1 MNVQRPGSTASYCSV
16 GAGRPTQISS
26 SCYGPPTKLKVMA
39 GGHCRPWSPS
49 QGGPFDPSGG
59 GGGQHHHDERCQAEA
74 PGRQG
79 RLAPQGSLL
88 KCFSPV
94 QSLSLI
100 SCSHDCLIL
109 LSVAIRGQ
117 PSGPAGRPITVT
129 VVRVPLKPKA
139 GLARPWPGRASP
151 TDRWTP
157 SRASATGRPTEKQPP
172 PHRGPTPESS
182 GPLAHARTRQPC

>member
-1 MNVQRPGSTASYCSV
+1 MHVTVITCITCQSHSITCPIPQHVMVVITCITRPITCIPDG
-16 GAGRPTQISS
+16 
-26 SCYGPPTKLKVMA
+26 
-39 GGHCRPWSPS
+39 
-49 QGGPFDPSGG
+49 QGVDC
-59 GGGQHHHDERCQAEA
+59 QHDERCQAEA

-88 KCFSPV
+88 KCLSLF

-100 SCSHDCLIL
+100 SCSHDCPIL

-117 PSGPAGRPITVT
+117 PSGPAGRPITV
-129 VVRVPLKPKA
+129 VPLKPKA
-139 GLARPWPGRASP
+139 GLAKPGPGRALP

-157 SRASATGRPTEKQPP
+157 SRANATGRPTEKQPP

-182 GPLAHARTRQPC
+182 GPHVRTRQPG